1 MKHARSS
8 SDRKSKPVQPDGST
22 VVCNGFLQAVPAQ
35 RFLGGSQ
42 GLTGNNSKLREPT
55 AATNSCYG
63 ELFEP
68 HCKKDTTVKT
78 LNDAFHH
85 TLKDIYYAE
94 QALTKALPKVAKA
107 TNSSK
112 LKKAVDEHLEET
124 REQIELLKKVFSSID
139 KKPEGEKCDALSRKP
154 RASLKKPVA

>member
-1 MKHARSS
+1 M
-8 SDRKSKPVQPDGST
+8 
-22 VVCNGFLQAVPAQ
+22 
-35 RFLGGSQ
+35 
-42 GLTGNNSKLREPT
+42 
-55 AATNSCYG
+55 
-63 ELFEP
+63 
-68 HCKKDTTVKT
+68 KT